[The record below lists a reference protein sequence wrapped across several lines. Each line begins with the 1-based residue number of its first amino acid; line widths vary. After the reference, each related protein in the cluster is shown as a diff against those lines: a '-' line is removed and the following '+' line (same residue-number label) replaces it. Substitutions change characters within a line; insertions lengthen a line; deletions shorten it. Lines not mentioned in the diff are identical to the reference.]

1 MTEISKRSAIE
12 NAQGALEPDEEI
24 EQVFLGQAVRD
35 RAAQIEE
42 IKRRRA
48 GEPPRDLPLAARFDN
63 FAVMA
68 SDRNLYVFPQ
78 TGQMRHGIGAAAKI
92 LATGNWLPIDTG
104 AGEKHR
110 LGSIPI
116 AREGKRLQVGDLELK
131 IARINRKDA
140 DALVSFVAERASSS
154 G

>member
-1 MTEISKRSAIE
+1 LTEVSKRSAIE
-12 NAQGALEPDEEI
+12 NAQAALEPGERI
-24 EQVFLGQAVRD
+24 ERVFLAQVVPD

-48 GEPPRDLPLAARFDN
+48 GEAARELPLAARFEN

-78 TGQMRHGIGAAAKI
+78 TGQMRRGLGAAAKV
-92 LATGNWLPIDTG
+92 LATGNWLPLDTS
-104 AGEKHR
+104 AGEKHP
-110 LGSIPI
+110 LGSVPVR
-116 AREGKRLQVGDLELK
+116 REGKRLKVGDLEFK

-140 DALVSFVAERASSS
+140 EALVSFLEER